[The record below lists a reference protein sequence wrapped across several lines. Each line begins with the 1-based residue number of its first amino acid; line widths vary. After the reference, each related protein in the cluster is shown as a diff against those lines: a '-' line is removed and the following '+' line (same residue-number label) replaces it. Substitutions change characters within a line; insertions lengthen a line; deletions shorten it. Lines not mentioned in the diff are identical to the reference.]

1 MTRTELINCF
11 IRHRQYGSYLE
22 IGTGVSRENF
32 DRIQCAHK
40 HGIDQAVD
48 VEGVQ
53 HLDSDTFFK
62 EALDTFD
69 VIFIDGSHDEPQ
81 VDRDIANSLLRL
93 NPGGVI
99 IMHDCLPP
107 DEWHQ
112 RPSCDYRSGENWNG
126 TVWKSVLKYFALS
139 EWSCYIVNCDWGC
152 GVIDTARGAT
162 LQPHIELPVDLDY
175 GRDFRRLDGYVLD
188 EGRFLMQ
195 LYDVAV
201 FYHIAAMGNWQ
212 TVVEE
217 HFDILRAAELQSVR
231 VSYVGCP
238 DGIDI
243 VRQTA
248 EEAGVQIAVMRNDP
262 LLTAYETPA
271 MRMIQDWAIGA
282 PETGSI
288 LYFHTKGVSAPND
301 QDKRKWRKLMN
312 HEVLMNWQ
320 QLVPKLQSFDVIG
333 VNWRNCQPVAHFSG
347 NFWWARADWVRSLA
361 PFDAYYENPL
371 YPAGWDSGRR
381 LGCEFWISSAPRTPR
396 VLSLVC
402 ADKDFCNPAFWSYF
416 SHPALR

>member
-1 MTRTELINCF
+1 
-11 IRHRQYGSYLE
+11 
-22 IGTGVSRENF
+22 
-32 DRIQCAHK
+32 
-40 HGIDQAVD
+40 
-48 VEGVQ
+48 
-53 HLDSDTFFK
+53 
-62 EALDTFD
+62 
-69 VIFIDGSHDEPQ
+69 
-81 VDRDIANSLLRL
+81 
-93 NPGGVI
+93 
-99 IMHDCLPP
+99 
-107 DEWHQ
+107 
-112 RPSCDYRSGENWNG
+112 
-126 TVWKSVLKYFALS
+126 
-139 EWSCYIVNCDWGC
+139 
-152 GVIDTARGAT
+152 
-162 LQPHIELPVDLDY
+162 
-175 GRDFRRLDGYVLD
+175 
-188 EGRFLMQ
+188 
-195 LYDVAV
+195 
-201 FYHIAAMGNWQ
+201 
-212 TVVEE
+212 
-217 HFDILRAAELQSVR
+217 
-231 VSYVGCP
+231 
-238 DGIDI
+238 
-243 VRQTA
+243 
-248 EEAGVQIAVMRNDP
+248 MRNDL

-271 MRMIQDWAIGA
+271 MRMIQVWAIGA